1 LSINYGFVRH
11 ILEWVEEQKKV
22 LELARASLEKLENAD
37 RLTLLTAA
45 RQAIYIIQR
54 TLKGFEN
61 WLTSPTITTIM
72 PEEMLKEVQ
81 KNLWDL
87 MFKIVEF
94 DIKHSS
100 EYVEKLKEGK
110 ISTYPLL
117 MKGIKPERGTEPPY
131 SI

>member
-1 LSINYGFVRH
+1 LSINFGFIRH
-11 ILEWVEEQKKV
+11 ILEWVEEQKKL

-37 RLTLLTAA
+37 RLTLLTAS
-45 RQAIYIIQR
+45 RQAIFIIQR

-81 KNLWDL
+81 KTLWDL

-100 EYVEKLKEGK
+100 EYIEKLKEGK

-117 MKGIKPERGTEPPY
+117 IKEIKPERGTEPPY

>member
-1 LSINYGFVRH
+1 LSVNYGFIRH

-37 RLTLLTAA
+37 RLTLLTAS
-45 RQAIYIIQR
+45 RQAIFIIQR

-61 WLTSPTITTIM
+61 WLNSPTITTIM

-117 MKGIKPERGTEPPY
+117 MKEIKPERGTEPPY